1 MATGIPYHAAV
12 RRRSRLLALTV
23 AAAIMSASTPSLAQS
38 KRLQPESAA
47 EQRDAALSEVAGL
60 DGRAAADKLVE
71 LAEELGDPEL
81 FLAASELLLQ
91 QADVDRDDALAV
103 EAEELARTAGD
114 IAIYLSDEGNYK
126 ATRWRPVTRERA
138 AELAGEAKAAAEEAA
153 SLAETIVEERRAA
166 EEAERA
172 RLAAAAGEGDEDKTR
187 ALGPGSGLIIGG
199 SVALVVGVG
208 GVAMLGAGLGLGAA
222 NQREAESLMLPAE
235 LARLEQLDA
244 KGAQANTVAYVGGA
258 VAAVGLATGI
268 ALLVVGVKKRKAAG
282 PDAEQARIQVAP
294 YWSAEGGGLQ
304 LRGSF

>member
-1 MATGIPYHAAV
+1 MSMTIPYDSAV

-38 KRLQPESAA
+38 KRLAPESAA

-60 DGRAAADKLVE
+60 DNRAAAAKLVE

-91 QADVDRDDALAV
+91 QADVDRDDALAL
-103 EAEELARTAGD
+103 EAEELARTAAD

-138 AELAGEAKAAAEEAA
+138 TELAGEAKTAAEEAA

-172 RLAAAAGEGDEDKTR
+172 RLAAAAEQDEDKKR
-187 ALGPGSGLIIGG
+187 ELGPGSGLIIGG

-235 LARLEQLDA
+235 LARLDQLDR

-258 VAAVGLATGI
+258 VAAVGLATGV

-282 PDAEQARIQVAP
+282 ADAEQARIQVAP

-304 LRGSF
+304 LQGKF